1 MPVLILALSLVLS
14 AEPTTAIE
22 WFQRGRSELKDGR
35 PAEALKSFE
44 RSQLLE
50 PGLGTLLNI
59 ADCQERLG
67 REVEAWTLFNEGL
80 TWAKRTREYDRLEF
94 AQSRLRALEQHL
106 GRVEV
111 LAPPDVTVTLN
122 GQAVAAGGVVAVREG
137 PVRVVAV
144 SPGNAPWE
152 VTLDVTAGQRLVI
165 AVPAARPNPE
175 QVPAARPNPEQVPVT
190 QAPLLPPLP
199 EPKPAALPPGPP
211 TRSRA
216 GPLVLIG
223 AGAVIAIAGGSLLF
237 AGLGARQ
244 TWSEEA
250 ARGIPQDQRSVPLS
264 TFELTRW
271 GVPAVAV
278 AAGVGLL
285 AVAGGLFWLFWN
297 PEQREQSGVVV
308 NPLFFENGMGLSLS
322 FNALQ

>member
-1 MPVLILALSLVLS
+1 MLALSLVLS

-22 WFQRGRSELKDGR
+22 WFQRGRAELKEGR
-35 PAEALKSFE
+35 PADALKSFE

-67 REVEAWTLFNEGL
+67 RDPEAWTLFNEGL
-80 TWAKRTREYDRLEF
+80 TWAKRTREYDRVEL
-94 AQSRLRALEQHL
+94 AQSRLKVLEQRV

-111 LAPPDVTVTLN
+111 LGPAGVTVTLN
-122 GQAVAAGGVVAVREG
+122 EQPVPAGAVVAVREG

-144 SPGNAPWE
+144 SPGSAPWE
-152 VTLDVTAGQRLVI
+152 ATLEVTAGQRLVI
-165 AVPAARPNPE
+165 AVPTARPSS
-175 QVPAARPNPEQVPVT
+175 VPPVT
-190 QAPLLPPLP
+190 QPPPPPPLL
-199 EPKPAALPPGPP
+199 EVKQAALPPAPP

-223 AGAVIAIAGGSLLF
+223 AGAVIAIAGGSLLV

-244 TWSEEA
+244 TWNDEA
-250 ARGIPQDQRSVPLS
+250 ARGIPQEQRSVPPS

-278 AAGVGLL
+278 AAGVGLF
-285 AVAGGLFWLFWN
+285 AVAGGLFWLFRS
-297 PEQREQSGVVV
+297 PEPREQSGLVV
-308 NPLFFENGMGLSLS
+308 NPIFFPNGMGLSLS
-322 FNALQ
+322 FNVLR

>member
-1 MPVLILALSLVLS
+1 MLILALSLVLS

-22 WFQRGRSELKDGR
+22 WFQRGRAELKEGR
-35 PAEALKSFE
+35 PADALKSFE

-80 TWAKRTREYDRLEF
+80 TWAKRTREYDRVEL
-94 AQSRLRALEQHL
+94 AQSRLKALDQRV

-111 LAPPDVTVTLN
+111 LAPADVTVTLN
-122 GQAVAAGGVVAVREG
+122 GQPVAAGAVVAVREG

-144 SPGNAPWE
+144 SPGSTTWE
-152 VTLDVTAGQRLVI
+152 ATLDVATGQRLVI
-165 AVPAARPNPE
+165 AVPAARPSP
-175 QVPAARPNPEQVPVT
+175 VPVQVT
-190 QAPLLPPLP
+190 QAPAPSPAPVPEVKQAASPPGQ
-199 EPKPAALPPGPP
+199 PKP
-211 TRSRA
+211 SRA

-223 AGAVIAIAGGSLLF
+223 AGAVIAIAGGSLLV

-244 TWSEEA
+244 TWNDEA
-250 ARGIPQDQRSVPLS
+250 ARGIPQEQRSVPAS

-271 GVPAVAV
+271 GVPAVAI

-285 AVAGGLFWLFWN
+285 AVAGGLFWLFRS
-297 PEQREQSGVVV
+297 PEPPEQSGLVV
-308 NPLFFENGMGLSLS
+308 NPIFFSDGMGISLS
-322 FNALQ
+322 FNVLR